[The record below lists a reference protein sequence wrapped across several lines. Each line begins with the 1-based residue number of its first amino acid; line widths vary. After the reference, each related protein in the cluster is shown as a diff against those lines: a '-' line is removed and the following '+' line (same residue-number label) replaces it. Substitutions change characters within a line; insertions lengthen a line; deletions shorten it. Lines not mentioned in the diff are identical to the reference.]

1 MGFFEWLGLV
11 FGTFVLT
18 YSGGAVSAIV
28 AGVRS
33 SGGLEALPVVLVAF
47 IAGAASSFL
56 LSLWLLWDVNLFPFI
71 EATK

>member
-18 YSGGAVSAIV
+18 YFGGAVSAIV

-33 SGGLEALPVVLVAF
+33 GGLEALPVMLVAF
-47 IAGAASSFL
+47 LVGAASSFL
-56 LSLWLLWDVNLFPFI
+56 LCLWLLWGVNLFPFI